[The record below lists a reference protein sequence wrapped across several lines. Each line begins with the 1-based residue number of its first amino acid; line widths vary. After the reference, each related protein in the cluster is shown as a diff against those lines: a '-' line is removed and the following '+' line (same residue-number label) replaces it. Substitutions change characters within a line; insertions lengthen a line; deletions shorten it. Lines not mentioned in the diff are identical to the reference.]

1 MSETP
6 TSTRAERRDARE
18 AAAAPDSSGAF
29 THRQIVTVISG
40 LMLGMFLA
48 ALDQTVVSTAIRVIA
63 DDLQGYS
70 VQAWATTAFLIT
82 STIATPL
89 YGKLSDLYGRRPFYL
104 FAIVVFVLGS
114 ALCGIAGSMYEL
126 AAYRAVQGIGA
137 GGLMSLALA
146 IIADLVAPRERSRY
160 QGYFM
165 AVFGSSSVLGPVI
178 GGFLAGQAELF
189 GVSGWRWI
197 FWINVPLGLA
207 AFVVVSRVLHLPH
220 HRTDHRID
228 WPGAL
233 GLVAFLVPA
242 LIVAEQGREWGWS
255 SGRSLTCY
263 VIAVVGFLGFVLAEI
278 AYRDE
283 ALLPLRLF
291 ANRTFAVSCLSSLVV
306 GAGMFGGLL
315 LLPQYLQVVHGSS
328 PTRAGLQMVPLVL
341 GIMTA
346 SLVSGRVIARTGRY
360 KLFPLVGVVLMT
372 VALLSLSQVVG
383 ADTSVWALV
392 PFMVM
397 MGVGLGWNFQPV
409 VLAVQNAV
417 SPRQIGVATSSVT
430 SFRQLGGTL
439 GAAVFLSVLF
449 GRLPDDIGERV
460 RTAAAADP
468 SLADRLTDVA
478 ARSGDLDDTS
488 FLQQLPAA
496 LAAPFKAGFAD
507 SLDAV
512 FLFAAVVVALGLLV
526 LVFLP
531 QLPLR
536 TASGLQARQQSGRPT
551 GTGTRSGS
559 ASADG
564 SSGSIGSGGPSGSHA
579 AQTGSQPAG

>member
-1 MSETP
+1 MSQTP
-6 TSTRAERRDARE
+6 ASPRTERRTARE

-29 THRQIVTVISG
+29 THRQVVTVISG

-63 DDLQGYS
+63 DDLEGYT

-178 GGFLAGQAELF
+178 GGFLAGQADLF

-197 FWINVPLGLA
+197 FWVNVPLGLA

-233 GLVAFLVPA
+233 GLVTFLVPA
-242 LIVAEQGREWGWS
+242 LIVAEQGRDWGWS

-263 VIAVVGFLGFVLAEI
+263 VIAAVGFLGFVLAEI

-291 ANRTFAVSCLSSLVV
+291 GNRTFAVSCLSSLVV

-346 SLVSGRVIARTGRY
+346 SMISGRAIARTGRY

-372 VALLSLSQVVG
+372 VALVSLSLVVG

-449 GRLPDDIGERV
+449 GRLPGDIGDRV
-460 RTAAAADP
+460 RAAAAADP
-468 SLADRLTDVA
+468 ALGDRLSDVA
-478 ARSGDLDDTS
+478 GRSSDLNDTS

-496 LAAPFKAGFAD
+496 VAAPFKAGFAD

-512 FLFAAVVVALGLLV
+512 FLFAGVVVALGFVV

-536 TASGLQARQQSGRPT
+536 TASGLQARHQSGRPA
-551 GTGTRSGS
+551 GS
-559 ASADG
+559 AG
-564 SSGSIGSGGPSGSHA
+564 
-579 AQTGSQPAG
+579 

>member
-1 MSETP
+1 MSQTP
-6 TSTRAERRDARE
+6 ASPRTERRTARE

-29 THRQIVTVISG
+29 THRQVVTVISG

-63 DDLQGYS
+63 DDLEGYT

-178 GGFLAGQAELF
+178 GGFLAGQADLF

-197 FWINVPLGLA
+197 FWVNVPLGLA

-233 GLVAFLVPA
+233 GLVTFLVPA
-242 LIVAEQGREWGWS
+242 LIVAEQGRDWGWS

-263 VIAVVGFLGFVLAEI
+263 VIAAVGFLGFVLAEI

-291 ANRTFAVSCLSSLVV
+291 GNRTFAVSCLSSLVV

-346 SLVSGRVIARTGRY
+346 SMISGRAIARTGRY

-449 GRLPDDIGERV
+449 GRLPGDIGDRV
-460 RTAAAADP
+460 RAAAAADP
-468 SLADRLTDVA
+468 ALGDRLSDVA
-478 ARSGDLDDTS
+478 GRSSDLNDTS

-496 LAAPFKAGFAD
+496 VAAPFKAGFAD

-512 FLFAAVVVALGLLV
+512 FLFAGVVVALGFVV

-536 TASGLQARQQSGRPT
+536 TASGLQARHQSGRPA
-551 GTGTRSGS
+551 GS
-559 ASADG
+559 AG
-564 SSGSIGSGGPSGSHA
+564 
-579 AQTGSQPAG
+579 